1 MPYLNLK
8 EVYELKKALHDWFNQ
23 SNVQTVKENLEEW
36 FQMVENSSLQTF
48 DSIVKTFMNW
58 NKEILNAFVYPFK
71 NGYIEGSKITRRSSS
86 RCLWN

>member
-8 EVYELKKALHDWFNQ
+8 EVYELKNALHDWFNQ

-58 NKEILNAFVYPFK
+58 NKD